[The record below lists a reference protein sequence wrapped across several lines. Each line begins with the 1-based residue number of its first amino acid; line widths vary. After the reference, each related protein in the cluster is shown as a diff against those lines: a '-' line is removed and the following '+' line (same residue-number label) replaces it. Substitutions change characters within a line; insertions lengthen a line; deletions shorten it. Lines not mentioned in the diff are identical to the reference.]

1 MHHIKGEQRNQL
13 QMICLEQVVAAD
25 SFVRIID
32 MFVDAIDLK
41 SFGFKH
47 VTINEEGRPP
57 YHPAVL
63 LKLYLYGYRYGVRSS
78 RKLEYQTM
86 VNLEVRWLLNEQT
99 PSNRT
104 IAAFRKENAKAFR
117 QIFRKFV
124 YLLKQ
129 ADLIG
134 GETIAIDSFKV
145 RGQNSLKNNFN
156 DKKIARHL
164 EYLDQKVTEYEQAL
178 DTADSIEE
186 KEELEKKIQ
195 TKNQRK
201 EAYEQIR
208 QELIESGEEQISTT
222 DPDAKAVILHRN
234 VVNVGYNMQASVDA
248 KHSLITGYD
257 TGDVNDTHAL
267 APVAIETKENLAVDG
282 FNVLADKGYLTGDQL
297 ARCLEENIIPYVSP
311 KESASNDEDI
321 FPVTA
326 FRFDAQSNTF
336 TCPAGQT
343 LATNGTWHGHSTR
356 GKKPAFRFQRY
367 NTPAC
372 KSCTLRHKCTK
383 SKTNGRYIDRSE
395 FATVIEQ
402 NNQRVKANP
411 NYYRQRQQMAEHPWG
426 TMKRQWHFDHVLTRG
441 KEQVLGEAGLLFV
454 VYNLVRCARICKDPK
469 TFKKLLNRC
478 IAEFSHSFWLI
489 LSHFEP
495 ILLTDTKCEA
505 KNYHPLQLSL

>member
-1 MHHIKGEQRNQL
+1 
-13 QMICLEQVVAAD
+13 
-25 SFVRIID
+25 
-32 MFVDAIDLK
+32 MFVNAIDLK
-41 SFGFKH
+41 SFDTKH

-78 RKLEYQTM
+78 RKLEYQTL

-124 YLLKQ
+124 FLLKQ

-156 DKKIARHL
+156 DKKIDRHL
-164 EYLDQKVTEYEQAL
+164 EYIDQKVTEYEQAL
-178 DTADSIEE
+178 DASDNIEE
-186 KEELEKKIQ
+186 KDELEKKIQ
-195 TKNQRK
+195 IKNQRK
-201 EAYEQIR
+201 AAYEKIK
-208 QELIESGEEQISTT
+208 QELQDSGEEQISTT
-222 DPDAKAVILHRN
+222 DPDSKAVILHRN

-248 KHSLITGYD
+248 KNALIAGYN
-257 TGDVNDTHAL
+257 TGDVNDTRAL
-267 APVAIETKENLAVDG
+267 APVSIETKQNLGVDG
-282 FNVLADKGYLTGDQL
+282 FNVLADKGYHTGDQL
-297 ARCLEENIIPYVSP
+297 AQCLAENIVPYVSP

-321 FPVTA
+321 FPIST
-326 FRFDAQSNTF
+326 FIYGAQTNTY

-367 NTPAC
+367 NTSAC
-372 KSCTLRHKCTK
+372 KGCTLRHKCTK
-383 SKTNGRYIDRSE
+383 SKSNGRYIDRSE
-395 FATVIEQ
+395 FAAVIEA

-411 NYYRQRQQMAEHPWG
+411 NYYRQRQQIAEHPWG
-426 TMKRQWHFDHVLTRG
+426 TIKRQWHFDHVLTRG
-441 KEQVLGEAGLLFV
+441 KEQVLGEAGLLFMA
-454 VYNLVRCARICKDPK
+454 YNLMRCARICKDIK
-469 TFKKLLNRC
+469 SFKELLNRC
-478 IAEFSHSFWLI
+478 IAAVSLFFWFELSF
-489 LSHFEP
+489 FEP
-495 ILLTDTKCEA
+495 ILWTGTKSSI
-505 KNYHPLQLSL
+505 KKYSTLQQV